1 MSSPHP
7 QGLGAQRAMAG
18 ALARAGL
25 AADAIGYLSLFGLA
39 FFLLM
44 ELLERL
50 TIPWH
55 VSRRDYIATPAN
67 EATL

>member
-1 MSSPHP
+1 ML
-7 QGLGAQRAMAG
+7 Q
-18 ALARAGL
+18 
-25 AADAIGYLSLFGLA
+25 AASGDVDLPRLFVAIGYLSLFGLA

-55 VSRRDYIATPAN
+55 VSRRDYMATPAN